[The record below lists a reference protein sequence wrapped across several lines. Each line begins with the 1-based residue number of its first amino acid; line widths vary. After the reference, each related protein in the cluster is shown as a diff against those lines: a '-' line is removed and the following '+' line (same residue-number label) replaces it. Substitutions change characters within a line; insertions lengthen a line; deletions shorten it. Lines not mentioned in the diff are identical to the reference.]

1 MLGLG
6 GHAHSVVDSIEQ
18 DRKYN
23 IVGFL
28 DTEKMQGKRYKDYR
42 VLDTDD
48 ALQKYFDNG
57 IKNAFITIGFMGHGM
72 VRNQLYQRLKDIG
85 YNIPNIIDKTAVIS
99 ENVEFED
106 GIFVGKKAVI
116 NANVKIGK
124 MCIINTGA
132 IVEHDCKIKSFSHI
146 AVGSVVCGGVL
157 IGEGTLIGANTTV
170 IQQKV
175 IGNKCIIG
183 AGTVVSRDIQ
193 DNIIQYRIME
203 KQKSIEDYSNE

>member
-28 DTEKMQGKRYKDYR
+28 DTEKMQGKQYKDYR

-48 ALQKYFDNG
+48 ALQKYFDSG